1 MDSKNGTPK
10 EKGNASLPPR
20 RGQIKDKIG
29 TDLKTFIA
37 GLAGKRSDED
47 GGNKTV
53 TYLPQSGFCS
63 DVQEE
68 DSTVLPLHHLVAYCG
83 NDDRYRPPLLFPSL
97 QKNPSSCQSWNAST

>member
-10 EKGNASLPPR
+10 EKGNGSLPPR

-29 TDLKTFIA
+29 KDLKTFIA
-37 GLAGKRSDED
+37 GWAGKRSDED

-63 DVQEE
+63 E
-68 DSTVLPLHHLVAYCG
+68 
-83 NDDRYRPPLLFPSL
+83 
-97 QKNPSSCQSWNAST
+97 